1 MKKKQLNA
9 IGKGEKDYDFDE
21 DILFFKIK
29 NRDYEKSIEIEN
41 FVIDFDK
48 EGFIAGIQVFD
59 ASRLLG
65 VSKKQLKTLNDWQ
78 LEAKIE
84 ENRLFFNLK
93 FQVKE
98 ENKIVEKN
106 PIIFE
111 QMKESF
117 ADSQVVC
124 SVA

>member
-48 EGFIAGIQVFD
+48 KGFIAGIQVFD

-78 LEAKIE
+78 LKAKIE

-124 SVA
+124 SV

>member
-1 MKKKQLNA
+1 MKKLNA
-9 IGKGEKDYDFDE
+9 AGRGEKDYDFGE
-21 DILFFKIK
+21 DTLFLKIK
-29 NRDYEKSIEIEN
+29 DRNYETSIEIEN
-41 FVIDFDK
+41 FVLDLDK
-48 EGFIAGIQVFD
+48 EGFIMGIQIFG
-59 ASRLLG
+59 ASNLLG
-65 VSKKQLKTLNDWQ
+65 VSKQQLKNLKDWQ

-93 FQVKE
+93 FQIKE